1 MPETAPTTY
10 QLQILRALQNR
21 PVYGGTVSLDT
32 IVTNRVRN
40 RVARKSRRINR
51 LRGGK

>member
-1 MPETAPTTY
+1 MSETAPTSY
-10 QLQILRALQNR
+10 QLLILRALQNR
-21 PVYGGTVSLDT
+21 PVYGGTADWDT
-32 IVTNRVRN
+32 VTTRRLRN